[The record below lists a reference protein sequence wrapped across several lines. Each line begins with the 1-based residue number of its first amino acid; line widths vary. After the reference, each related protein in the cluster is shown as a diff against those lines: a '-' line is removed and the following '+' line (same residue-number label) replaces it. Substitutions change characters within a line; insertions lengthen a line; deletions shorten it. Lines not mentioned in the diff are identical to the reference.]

1 MIIVFK
7 KDAAKADID
16 HVQNRLEQFGFKT
29 SMSETN
35 GRAILGAIGDERILR
50 EKPLF
55 AMPGVEKVVPIS
67 KPYKLVSSDFK
78 KTETVIDIKGV
89 KIGGGNV
96 VVMAGPCSVENRDM
110 LMYLAERTSK
120 AGARILRGGAFKP
133 RTSPYAFQGLGEE
146 GLKYLR
152 EAADA
157 HNMLVITELMDP
169 RDMDLICKYTDIIQ
183 IGARNMQNF
192 RLLKDLGTVRKP
204 VMLKRG
210 LAATMKELLMAAEY
224 VAAGGND
231 DIILCERGIRTFETE
246 TRNTLDLSAIPVLK
260 SMSHL
265 PVVADPSHGT
275 GRRDCILPMSQA
287 AVAAGADGLIVE
299 VHQCP
304 EEALSDGDQSILPDD
319 FDVLMKRLN
328 IIAETIGRKLTT
340 A

>member
-7 KDAAKADID
+7 KDAAKTDIE
-16 HVQNRLEQFGFKT
+16 HVQKKLEQFGFKT

-35 GRAILGAIGDERILR
+35 GRNILGAIGDESILR

-328 IIAETIGRKLTT
+328 IIAETIGRKLTI

>member
-7 KDAAKADID
+7 QGAPEADVSY
-16 HVQNRLEQFGFKT
+16 VQKKLEEYGFKT
-29 SMSETN
+29 SLSVNMDI
-35 GRAILGAIGDERILR
+35 AVLGAIGDERALR
-50 EKPLF
+50 ERPLLS
-55 AMPGVEKVVPIS
+55 MPGVEKVVPIS
-67 KPYKLVSSDFK
+67 KPYKLVSRDFK
-78 KTETVIDIKGV
+78 RQETVIDVKGI

-96 VVMAGPCSVENRDM
+96 AVMAGPCSVENREM
-110 LMYLAERTSK
+110 LFYLAERTSK
-120 AGARILRGGAFKP
+120 AGAKILRGGAFKP

-157 HNMLVITELMDP
+157 HGMIVITELMDA

-192 RLLKDLGTVRKP
+192 RLLKDLGTVRLP

-210 LAATMKELLMAAEY
+210 LSATMKELLMAAEY
-224 VAAGGND
+224 VAAGGNEE
-231 DIILCERGIRTFETE
+231 IILCERGIRTFETE
-246 TRNTLDLSAIPVLK
+246 TRNTLDLSAVPVLK

-287 AVAAGADGLIVE
+287 AVAAGADGIMVE
-299 VHQCP
+299 VHNCP
-304 EEALSDGDQSILPDD
+304 DEAMSDGDQSILPDD
-319 FDVLMKRLN
+319 FDVLMKRLD
-328 IIAETIGRKLTT
+328 IIANTIGRKLSV
-340 A
+340 

>member
-1 MIIVFK
+1 MIIVFRQGV
-7 KDAAKADID
+7 AQADID
-16 HVQNRLEQFGFKT
+16 YVQNKLTEYGFKT
-29 SMSETN
+29 NVSDYN
-35 GRAILGAIGDERILR
+35 GRIVMGAIGDDRALR
-50 EKPLF
+50 ERPLF
-55 AMPGVEKVVPIS
+55 TMPGVEKVVPIS
-67 KPYKLVSSDFK
+67 KPYKLVSKDFK
-78 KTETVIDIKGV
+78 REDTIIDIKGV
-89 KIGGGNV
+89 RIGGGSV

-110 LMYLAERTSK
+110 LMYLAERTRK

-157 HNMLVITELMDP
+157 NDMLVITELMDA
-169 RDMDLICKYTDIIQ
+169 RDMDLVCKYTDIIQ

-192 RLLKDLGTVRKP
+192 RLLKDLGGAGKP

-224 VAAGGND
+224 VAAGGNN

-260 SMSHL
+260 SMTHL

-287 AVAAGADGLIVE
+287 AVAAGADGIIVE

-304 EEALSDGDQSILPDD
+304 EEAFSDGDQSILPDD
-319 FDVLMKRLN
+319 FDVLMKRLD
-328 IIAETIGRKLTT
+328 IIATTIGRTLSV
-340 A
+340 